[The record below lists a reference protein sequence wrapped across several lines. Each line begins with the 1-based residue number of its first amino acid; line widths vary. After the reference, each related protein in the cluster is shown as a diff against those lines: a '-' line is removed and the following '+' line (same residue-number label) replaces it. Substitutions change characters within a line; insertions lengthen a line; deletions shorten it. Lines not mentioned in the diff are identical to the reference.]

1 MAAHGNLDNSM
12 LKFKELIDEGVNDPA
27 IFKAVFLAGGPG
39 SGKSFIVGRSALT
52 AHGFRIVNSD
62 EAFEK
67 AMKDAGLDMTPDN
80 IFSAQGQ
87 AIRGSA
93 KELTGK
99 RRDLYIQGRLGLV
112 IDGTGRDAAKI
123 IKQKGLLEGIGYE
136 TAMVFVNTDLETAIQ
151 RDSERTRSLGPQQ
164 VEKMWKSVQQ
174 NIGAFQRTFGR
185 NFYVVD
191 NSINS
196 DFDSDAMRVYK
207 QIGKWSKQDPRNRLA
222 QAWIRAEK
230 SK

>member
-1 MAAHGNLDNSM
+1 M
-12 LKFKELIDEGVNDPA
+12 LKFKELLDEGVNDPA

-52 AHGFRIVNSD
+52 AHGFRVVNSD
-62 EAFEK
+62 DAFEK
-67 AMKDAGLDMTPDN
+67 AMKDAGLDMTPEN

-87 AIRGSA
+87 AMRGSA

-174 NIGAFQRTFGR
+174 NIGAFQRIFGR

-191 NSINS
+191 NSIDS

-207 QIGKWSKQDPRNRLA
+207 QIGQWSKRDPRNRLA
-222 QAWIRAEK
+222 QAWIRSER